1 MREEA
6 PDGSEAV
13 TSPAYKADGE
23 DARLP
28 DVEDGLQGHDQTTA
42 LARDGDQPRAITH
55 TGTMILTGTIAY
67 SGSVVGMITGT
78 VVTHSG
84 MG

>member
-1 MREEA
+1 MGRTHDCRTWRTA
-6 PDGSEAV
+6 YRAMTKRRPWHGTV
-13 TSPAYKADGE
+13 TNPG
-23 DARLP
+23 
-28 DVEDGLQGHDQTTA
+28 
-42 LARDGDQPRAITH
+42 AITH